1 MKSPT
6 ELGRLNTCR
15 YLHIPL

>member
-6 ELGRLNTCR
+6 ELGLNSAPTA
-15 YLHIPL
+15 IAV